1 MILLW
6 PPLLPFLAPDQT
18 AHSPGSSPLYWS
30 LLLSLLSC
38 TSSILCPSVGDSPQ
52 SSVLA
57 FFPSHWI
64 CSSQVTSST
73 PLASGN
79 HPPRRWQPSRWN
91 LHPRALGRISELSSN
106 LSLDISMWILHGRL
120 KCYSIQSDLGILPKP
135 THCPMSPR
143 PNKQHRPHTVTQ
155 ASSVTSCSPLPYTC
169 EMVMYVKKGGT

>member
-30 LLLSLLSC
+30 LFYAPPPFCL
-38 TSSILCPSVGDSPQ
+38 SVGDSPQ

-64 CSSQVTSST
+64 CSSQVTLST

-79 HPPRRWQPSRWN
+79 HPPRRWQPPRWN
-91 LHPRALGRISELSSN
+91 LQPPPPPRALSRISELSSN

-143 PNKQHRPHTVTQ
+143 PNKQHRPHTVAQ
-155 ASSVTSCSPLPYTC
+155 ARSVTSCSPLPYTC
-169 EMVMYVKKGGT
+169 EMMMYVKKGGT